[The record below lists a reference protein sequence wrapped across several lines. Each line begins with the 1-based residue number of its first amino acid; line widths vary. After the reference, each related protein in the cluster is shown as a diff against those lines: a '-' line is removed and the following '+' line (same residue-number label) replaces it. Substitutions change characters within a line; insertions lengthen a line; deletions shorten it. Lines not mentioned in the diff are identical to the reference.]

1 MPTRGGSSANFSRS
15 LTCVGGPEACVLV
28 SGLCPRGSM
37 GLEYLFHP
45 PEQEV
50 EAELS
55 PGVRLIYGPIVCAP
69 SGQEGWTASQTGD
82 TEDTAALTVP
92 GDRFT

>member
-1 MPTRGGSSANFSRS
+1 MCAGLQA
-15 LTCVGGPEACVLV
+15 V
-28 SGLCPRGSM
+28 SRGSV
-37 GLEYLFHP
+37 GLEYLFRP
-45 PEQEV
+45 PAQEV
-50 EAELS
+50 EAEPS